1 MVIVSGHLIVD
12 EEAREDYLA
21 GCADVVAQA
30 RRAPGC
36 LDFAISEDLLDP
48 RRINVLER
56 WASQSAVED
65 FRGSGTGEDQG
76 AMIRSASVSE
86 YDVTDERRLT

>member
-30 RRAPGC
+30 RRAPG
-36 LDFAISEDLLDP
+36 
-48 RRINVLER
+48 
-56 WASQSAVED
+56 
-65 FRGSGTGEDQG
+65 
-76 AMIRSASVSE
+76 
-86 YDVTDERRLT
+86 